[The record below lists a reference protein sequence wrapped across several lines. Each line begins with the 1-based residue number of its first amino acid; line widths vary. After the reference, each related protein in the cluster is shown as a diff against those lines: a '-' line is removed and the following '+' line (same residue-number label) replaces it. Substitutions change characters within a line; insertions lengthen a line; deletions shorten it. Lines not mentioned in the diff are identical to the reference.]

1 MASADSNPSHIGIIM
16 DGNGR
21 WAKNRGQVR
30 SVGHREGLNA
40 AKAVVKAASDMGIEN
55 LSLYVFSTENWKRTE
70 DEISFLMVLIKS
82 YLKKEYQFYKDNGIR
97 VVHSGDLERLPQEI
111 QKEIMTV
118 SEQTAGFT
126 GLTVNLL
133 INYGGQD
140 EILRAVNK
148 HIASHPGVLLNKEIL
163 EHNMDCPDMPPVD
176 LMIRTGGDTRISN
189 FLIWQIAYA
198 ELYYSD
204 KLWPDFGAEDLKEA
218 IDSFKGRERRFGGVK
233 S

>member
-1 MASADSNPSHIGIIM
+1 MASADGNPSHIGIIM

-21 WAKNRGQVR
+21 WAKMRGQIR
-30 SVGHREGLNA
+30 SAGHREGLNA
-40 AKAVVKAASDMGIEN
+40 AKAVVKAASDMGIKN

-70 DEISFLMVLIKS
+70 EEISFLMVLIKS

-97 VVHSGDLERLPQEI
+97 VVHSGDLTRLPPEI
-111 QKEIMTV
+111 QKEITSV
-118 SEQTAGFT
+118 SEQTAGFK

-140 EILRAVNK
+140 EIVRAANRFIK
-148 HIASHPGVLLNKEIL
+148 AHPGEVLDQKSL
-163 EHNMDCPDMPPVD
+163 ENCLDNPDLPPVD

-204 KLWPDFGAEDLKEA
+204 KLWPDWGPADLKEA
-218 IDSFKGRERRFGGVK
+218 IESFKNRERRFGGVK

>member
-1 MASADSNPSHIGIIM
+1 MDSADSKPSHIGIIM

-21 WAKNRGQVR
+21 WAKKRGQIR
-30 SVGHREGLNA
+30 SAGHREGLNA
-40 AKAVVKAASDMGIEN
+40 AKAVVKAASDMGIKN

-97 VVHSGDLERLPQEI
+97 VVHSGDLERLPPDI
-111 QKEIMTV
+111 QKEIITV
-118 SEQTAGFT
+118 SEQTAAFT

-140 EILRAVNK
+140 EIIRAVNK
-148 HIASHPGVLLNKEIL
+148 HISSHPGEPLDKAVLEQ
-163 EHNMDCPDMPPVD
+163 NMDCPDMPPVD

-204 KLWPDFGAEDLKEA
+204 KLWPDFGPVDLEEA
-218 IDSFKGRERRFGGVK
+218 INSFKGRERRFGGVK